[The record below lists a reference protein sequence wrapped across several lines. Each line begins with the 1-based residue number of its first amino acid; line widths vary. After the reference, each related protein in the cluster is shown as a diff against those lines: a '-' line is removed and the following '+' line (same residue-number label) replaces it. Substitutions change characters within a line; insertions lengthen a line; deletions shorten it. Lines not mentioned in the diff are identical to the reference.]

1 MTIFKSVHQVAE
13 GSRVIAEVEV
23 GGWPFPEI
31 TWYRDDEILISKV
44 QYRNSFRIFKDKKK
58 SLSASRKDDGV
69 TTSAL
74 G

>member
-1 MTIFKSVHQVAE
+1 M
-13 GSRVIAEVEV
+13 IAEVEV